1 MGLLDCASGASVWRG
16 YEYFEEKKV
25 KAFDFLEDTRI
36 MGTVSGSQLY
46 TTIVDIAHP
55 RKSTCNCPH
64 ADGHRVICKH
74 MVATYFTAFPE
85 AAKQFCDEVVAAR
98 EEEEKYRENIE
109 SELLHHIRHMKKA
122 ELEQALIDL
131 LFSGPE
137 WQFDRFI
144 RDYLDR

>member
-64 ADGHRVICKH
+64 ADGR
-74 MVATYFTAFPE
+74 
-85 AAKQFCDEVVAAR
+85 R
-98 EEEEKYRENIE
+98 
-109 SELLHHIRHMKKA
+109 
-122 ELEQALIDL
+122 DL
-131 LFSGPE
+131 
-137 WQFDRFI
+137 
-144 RDYLDR
+144 